1 MDTNNNHKQVEI
13 VFACL
18 ILDYPFYA
26 IVKQFKAQFGL
37 GLFDAAKEVR
47 ETIKTMAKS
56 GDYKAI
62 TYCYQNQIAY

>member
-1 MDTNNNHKQVEI
+1 METNHKKVEI

-18 ILDYPFYA
+18 ILHYGFYS
-26 IVKQFKAQFGL
+26 IVKQFKAEFGL
-37 GLFDAAKEVR
+37 GLFDAANEVR

-62 TYCYQNQIAY
+62 AYCYQNQIAY